1 MSYAYTFHTVLAII
15 LTIIIWLLILY
26 MVVQILG
33 VAFKIANN
41 ALKYMISQ
49 YQNLTGQKIL

>member
-33 VAFKIANN
+33 VAFKITNN
-41 ALKYMISQ
+41 ALEYMISQ